1 MHSGGEAEAC
11 IVTMVETLAVL
22 SCNDVCLRY
31 LP

>member
-1 MHSGGEAEAC
+1 MHSGGKAEAY
-11 IVTMVETLAVL
+11 IINMVETLAVL